1 VVVIARGTAIAGR
14 VDIHFVG
21 KDMNLR
27 ILHMLVAAAFLTV
40 QGAFAADE
48 PSSRAAETRPDST
61 QRTSP
66 NPYTDFN
73 KRVQE
78 KLRELGF
85 YTGPVNGDIGPNT
98 QAALAQFQ
106 LSVPIPA
113 SGQLDELTVAALGVE
128 RDATTPGGVSQDSA
142 AGAMPAQ
149 QPADKSG
156 ANASAGSSQGPA
168 LRGTCDA
175 LVGPEKDRCLQ
186 RGGTI
191 ETSAKSSSG
200 ATAPSDSK

>member
-1 VVVIARGTAIAGR
+1 MNFR
-14 VDIHFVG
+14 V
-21 KDMNLR
+21 L
-27 ILHMLVAAAFLTV
+27 MLVSAPLLGP
-40 QGAFAADE
+40 GAFAADE
-48 PSSRAAETRPDST
+48 PNSPPTE
-61 QRTSP
+61 QTSP
-66 NPYTDFN
+66 EPSGDINR
-73 KRVQE
+73 RVQE
-78 KLRELGF
+78 KLRERGF
-85 YTGPVNGDIGPNT
+85 YAGPINGDIGPNT

-149 QPADKSG
+149 PADKSG
-156 ANASAGSSQGPA
+156 ASASAGSSSNVEPTSPSGREAGDRPAAEGDRAAQRPA

-186 RGGTI
+186 QGGTI
-191 ETSAKSSSG
+191 ETGAKSSSG

>member
-1 VVVIARGTAIAGR
+1 
-14 VDIHFVG
+14 
-21 KDMNLR
+21 MNLR
-27 ILHMLVAAAFLTV
+27 ILHMLAGATLLTA

-48 PSSRAAETRPDST
+48 PSSRAEETRPDST

-106 LSVPIPA
+106 LSVPVPA

-128 RDATTPGGVSQDSA
+128 RDAATTRGGVSQDSA

-149 QPADKSG
+149 PADKSG
-156 ANASAGSSQGPA
+156 ASAQ
-168 LRGTCDA
+168 
-175 LVGPEKDRCLQ
+175 Q
-186 RGGTI
+186 GGTI